1 MILSGAGSS
10 TSPSTLDAVRAA
22 VSDALARAEIDR
34 ADLVF
39 LFATHHH
46 ASEVGPML
54 RTAVER
60 SGTEAVVGCSG
71 MRVLTGQGEIEREP
85 GVAVLALAG
94 EDLTA
99 TPFLARGEDAAD
111 QIAEKLRPHRSDESV
126 LILLPDPFHYH
137 PSALIHR
144 IQESLGEVPVVGG
157 AASGHPMERRT
168 LQWCGEEVVEDGV
181 AGVLLGGP
189 LRAVTGVAQG
199 CQPFGQAYTIT
210 KAQGTVI
217 HEIAFAPAVDALK
230 EALETLTP
238 EEKEYAGRNIFA
250 GLMMDEYATS
260 RERGDFLIRN
270 LVGMNPNT
278 GAIAIAEQVEV
289 GQTIQFNLRTPE
301 AAHLDAE
308 QMIEHLAVATR
319 ETPPQFGLYF
329 NCLGRGFGL
338 YSQPD
343 HDVSVIRKHLGDL
356 PLAGFFGNAEF
367 APVAGRNFVHNYTG
381 ALILFT
387 EQT

>member
-1 MILSGAGSS
+1 MILSGAGCS

-22 VSDALARAEIDR
+22 LGEAQAQAGADR

-39 LFATHHH
+39 LFATYHH
-46 ASEVGPML
+46 AADVGPML
-54 RTAVER
+54 RAAVEV

-71 MRVLTGQGEIEREP
+71 MRVLTGRGEIEREP
-85 GVAVLALAG
+85 GIAALALAS

-99 TPFLARGEDAAD
+99 APFLVRGEDAAD
-111 QIAEKLRPHRSDESV
+111 QISERLRPHRSGESV

-144 IQESLGEVPVVGG
+144 IQEALGEIPVVGG

-168 LQWCGEEVVEDGV
+168 LQWCGEDIAEDGV
-181 AGVLLGGP
+181 AGVLLSGP
-189 LRAVTGVAQG
+189 LRILTGVAQG

-210 KAQGTVI
+210 KVKGNVI
-217 HEIAFAPAVDALK
+217 YEIAFAPAVEALK

-250 GLMMDEYATS
+250 GLAMDEYATS
-260 RERGDFLIRN
+260 RERGDFLIRT
-270 LVGMNPNT
+270 LVGMNPQT

-289 GQTIQFNLRTPE
+289 GQTIQFNLRTPD

-308 QMIEHLAVATR
+308 QVIGRLADATR

-338 YSQPD
+338 YGQPD
-343 HDVSVIRKHLGDL
+343 HDVSVIRRRFGDL

-367 APVAGRNFVHNYTG
+367 APVGGKNFVHNYTG
-381 ALILFT
+381 ALIVFA
-387 EQT
+387 ERP